1 MTIRPLTNQVLV
13 RLLPLNPVTDG
24 GLHLPDI
31 AQTAAQGEKAR
42 PRKGVVIAIGPWR
55 TGKKGLAI
63 LPDVRINDTVLVS
76 EYTGVKCSRGIGENL
91 RIVKLE
97 DVLAVIED

>member
-1 MTIRPLTNQVLV
+1 MTIRPLTNQVLI
-13 RLLPLNPVTDG
+13 RLLPLNPLTDG

-42 PRKGVVIAIGPWR
+42 PRKGLVIAIGPWR

-63 LPDVRINDTVLVS
+63 LPDFQPGQTVLVS
-76 EYTGVKCSRGIGENL
+76 EYTGTKLTRDLGENY
-91 RIVKLE
+91 RICRVD
-97 DVLAVIED
+97 DVLAIL